1 MNPTREELCAYID
14 GELGP
19 SEMAKIATA
28 VESSPELKQYV
39 LNQERLLENLR
50 SAFAPLMNEA
60 VPERLFLAA
69 INAPVSMRSRVR
81 EWLGQRVSHHSGS
94 VLRFAVPTAAL
105 AVGLFVGIGLE
116 RPDSAD
122 FIASPGSGQIIA
134 RADLARALNHEL
146 ASQPSAA
153 TTRIGMTFR
162 SKSGD
167 ICRTFEVAGAVS
179 TTDGIACHQG
189 DEWQV
194 GALVNGTKQ
203 SQTAGYELAGS
214 STPQAIRDAV
224 TSDMVGLPFDAKAE
238 RTARDNGWK

>member
-19 SEMAKIATA
+19 SEMARIANA

-39 LNQERLLENLR
+39 LNQERLLENLH

-60 VPERLFLAA
+60 VPERQFLAA
-69 INAPVSMRSRVR
+69 MNAPVSMRSRVR
-81 EWLGQRVSHHSGS
+81 EWLGRRVSHRSGS

-105 AVGLFVGIGLE
+105 VVGLFVGIGLE

-153 TTRIGMTFR
+153 TTRIGMTF
-162 SKSGD
+162 
-167 ICRTFEVAGAVS
+167 
-179 TTDGIACHQG
+179 
-189 DEWQV
+189 
-194 GALVNGTKQ
+194 
-203 SQTAGYELAGS
+203 
-214 STPQAIRDAV
+214 
-224 TSDMVGLPFDAKAE
+224 
-238 RTARDNGWK
+238 